1 MGSSPFYHKCKGKR
15 EARTTRRHGGQE
27 ANLVW
32 AEKVPGEEVKLTA
45 RSFLGMKGKREVKA

>member
-1 MGSSPFYHKCKGKR
+1 MQGQKRGKDDT
-15 EARTTRRHGGQE
+15 ETWRTE